1 MAENS
6 YAQLL
11 DDYEDGI
18 EVIEGETFDEYQ
30 KRMGGIDYNAYGGL
44 TGMGYANG
52 GGIGSMM
59 KPKKKRV
66 NFRGGGMDM
75 GNASNQ
81 AQSAA
86 SSGRGSRSSNNNNN
100 NNNGGGNNDYNY
112 RGPADLGVTTRAV
125 NRVTAPSVDRSAVG
139 QFSNYGQNVMSQ
151 NLGKNNPTK
160 SGIFSGGF
168 NPLALFASLLGG
180 PLAGLAMRGIM
191 GLKGGFKGLAGK
203 MRGINQ
209 ETGEPNTQQQY
220 EDARYDRQQVGR
232 LDKLFAA
239 KDKGYNTLTPFGLFN
254 DKFKT
259 TNFTEGQQSKIDQLM
274 AQGYMPS
281 TARNVNSGRGSGL
294 RDTLASQSMPQ
305 VNITGLNNN
314 DFNGV
319 QNVDRSITSGQIDE
333 FQNQLGGMNNNDY
346 DIGNPGGMVQ
356 PNDYEMGDP
365 SQYATADMINEFQ
378 NQLGG
383 MNNNDFGVGNPGSFA
398 TADMIDEFGN
408 GRLAGN
414 SNEGFVNDPYATS
427 DQGNLLGVPG
437 DANQGFVNDPYG
449 SSDDFI
455 NVESIINNGTPLTK
469 SQEFYGSG
477 VRPDF
482 YPGDRLNEIEMEN
495 GVVTN
500 NTNRLVAPF
509 RLANGG
515 IISLRKS

>member
-52 GGIGSMM
+52 GGVGSMM
-59 KPKKKRV
+59 QPKK
-66 NFRGGGMDM
+66 NFKMQGGVRNYLGDQKQVKAPLNWQSSPDHPKTELAYITKKEKDLLIKKDLHNSLK
-75 GNASNQ
+75 GSANKGPSGIISLNGFGSN
-81 AQSAA
+81 
-86 SSGRGSRSSNNNNN
+86 
-100 NNNGGGNNDYNY
+100 D
-112 RGPADLGVTTRAV
+112 P
-125 NRVTAPSVDRSAVG
+125 
-139 QFSNYGQNVMSQ
+139 GQNVGGGDISSAETGGGRSGMSQ
-151 NLGKNNPTK
+151 KDAQDFRSAAINAGAGQRVNPGFFDSRTFLSPEETARAKAYRNDPRNTFANQSFRNTGQSGIMNFIKSGGLMGNLVRSLGQRFGFGKKYDDTSTSISGDFNNNLG
-160 SGIFSGGF
+160 
-168 NPLALFASLLGG
+168 LGG
-180 PLAGLAMRGIM
+180 IDTTPTSTR
-191 GLKGGFKGLAGK
+191 FKDFK
-203 MRGINQ
+203 PR
-209 ETGEPNTQQQY
+209 
-220 EDARYDRQQVGR
+220 VG
-232 LDKLFAA
+232 
-239 KDKGYNTLTPFGLFN
+239 N
-254 DKFKT
+254 DGT
-259 TNFTEGQQSKIDQLM
+259 
-274 AQGYMPS
+274 MPP
-281 TARNVNSGRGSGL
+281 A
-294 RDTLASQSMPQ
+294 
-305 VNITGLNNN
+305 NITGLSNN
-314 DFNGV
+314 DFDGV

-383 MNNNDFGVGNPGSFA
+383 VDNNDFGVGNPGSFA